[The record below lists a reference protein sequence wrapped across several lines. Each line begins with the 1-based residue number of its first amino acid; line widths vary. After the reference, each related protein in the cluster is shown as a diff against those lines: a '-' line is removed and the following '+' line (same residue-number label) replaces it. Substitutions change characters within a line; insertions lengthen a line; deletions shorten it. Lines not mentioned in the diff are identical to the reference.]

1 MRNKKAL
8 LISTFLLVVCVV
20 GILNVF
26 AHSEGI
32 ANDFLKN
39 KAEERAKIIDEKYG
53 EDAYG
58 GTADLKQKLETANR
72 EHDRYDEGYDK
83 GYNEGYKARIEEAS
97 AERKKETKILMIS
110 LLVIVIFTLLIKFLN
125 KNRKE

>member
-1 MRNKKAL
+1 MRNKKVL
-8 LISTFLLVVCVV
+8 LIGTLLIIVCVV

-32 ANDFLKN
+32 ASDFLMN
-39 KAEERAKIIDEKYG
+39 KAEERAKEIDKQYG

-72 EHDRYDEGYDK
+72 EHDRYIEGYED
-83 GYNEGYKARIEEAS
+83 GYKARIEETS
-97 AERKKETKILMIS
+97 AERKKEAEILMLS
-110 LLVIVIFTLLIKFLN
+110 LLAIVIFALLIKFLN
-125 KNRKE
+125 RNRQE